1 MIKVKD
7 LAIELSIKLGDSRR
21 DNGDGIL
28 FWSEDRL
35 RYIERGYAKLIRTL
49 SMAMR
54 KYKPQFVLPLV
65 PFEVLDIGTGFP
77 NPIKFKRPLSNDNM
91 PFISLTEVIVGFLKS
106 GGVGYDYKTASYLDP
121 ANYNQARF
129 GLDEI
134 NKPSQENILY
144 TTINNGL
151 YLLPEHSGS
160 VKYARIYAMGIE
172 DLASL
177 TYTKNN
183 IDTEIPIDRT
193 YADMIITF
201 AAIEAMSDLPNSGK
215 VNLYRQELIDQVSVA
230 ANYTN
235 LMERNEGEVG
245 NG

>member
-65 PFEVLDIGTGFP
+65 PFELSMTP
-77 NPIKFKRPLSNDNM
+77 TSQNPIKFDK
-91 PFISLTEVIVGFLKS
+91 PFIDLAEVIVAFAPP
-106 GGVGYDYKTASYLDP
+106 GGAEYTYATASYLDP
-121 ANYNQARF
+121 KNYNQTRF
-129 GLDEI
+129 GLNEI
-134 NKPSQENILY
+134 SKPSVENVYY
-144 TTINNGL
+144 TAINNGL
-151 YLLPEHSGS
+151 YLLPQHNGASI
-160 VKYARIYAMGIE
+160 KYAKIYAMGIE

-177 TYTKNN
+177 TYTKNST
-183 IDTEIPIDRT
+183 DTEIPIDRA

-201 AAIEAMSDLPNSGK
+201 AAIEAMSDLPNPGK